1 MKQSEHFDSFYPEF
15 KKKSK
20 KIMKDYTLPT
30 STLLKQTKQCRNNRR
45 LKNNLT
51 FFLSKF
57 YQRCKKGVK
66 NKIKN

>member
-30 STLLKQTKQCRNNRR
+30 STLLQQ
-45 LKNNLT
+45 KNNVEIIDVWKKKFIHS
-51 FFLSKF
+51 FFPNF
-57 YQRCKKGVK
+57 INVVK
-66 NKIKN
+66 RG